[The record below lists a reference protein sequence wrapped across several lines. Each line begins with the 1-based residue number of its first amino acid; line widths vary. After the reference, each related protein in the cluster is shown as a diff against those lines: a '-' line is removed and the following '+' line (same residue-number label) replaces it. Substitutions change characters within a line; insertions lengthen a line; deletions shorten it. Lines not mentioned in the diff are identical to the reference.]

1 MCIAAGTRR
10 RVIRKV
16 RRFYRSL
23 LNRYSSR
30 RNYAARSL
38 TREKHRCSADCTALF
53 SALNAGYFD
62 NNKIPR
68 EKRIAFNY
76 FEFPDL
82 LHSPQNYFFS
92 SMKIDPFFVIKSYWK
107 LRFLKIAKHVSLPK
121 FIQIIT
127 SNNSSIFSI
136 SIENYENHKL
146 IEFII
151 YY

>member
-1 MCIAAGTRR
+1 MYRR
-10 RVIRKV
+10 WNTSPSYSKSPTVL
-16 RRFYRSL
+16 SL
-23 LNRYSSR
+23 VAQPILEPEKLCGSITD
-30 RNYAARSL
+30 AR
-38 TREKHRCSADCTALF
+38 EHRCSADCTALF
-53 SALNAGYFD
+53 SALNAGYCD

-107 LRFLKIAKHVSLPK
+107 LRFLKITKHVSLPK
-121 FIQIIT
+121 FIQITT